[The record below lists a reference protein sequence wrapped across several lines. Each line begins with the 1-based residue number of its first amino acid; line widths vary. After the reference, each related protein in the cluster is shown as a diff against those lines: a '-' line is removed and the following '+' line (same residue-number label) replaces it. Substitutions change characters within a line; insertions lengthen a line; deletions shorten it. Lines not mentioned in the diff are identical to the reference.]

1 MNKNRELASEYEDS
15 KRYQVRAIYQDE
27 SKPFAEL
34 VGTYYSQQQAE
45 DAKEA
50 FEDQEDAPN
59 FMACEIVF
67 LVEPRE

>member
-1 MNKNRELASEYEDS
+1 MD
-15 KRYQVRAIYQDE
+15 KRYQVRAVYQDE
-27 SKPFAEL
+27 FKPFADI

-59 FMACEIVF
+59 FMACEIIF